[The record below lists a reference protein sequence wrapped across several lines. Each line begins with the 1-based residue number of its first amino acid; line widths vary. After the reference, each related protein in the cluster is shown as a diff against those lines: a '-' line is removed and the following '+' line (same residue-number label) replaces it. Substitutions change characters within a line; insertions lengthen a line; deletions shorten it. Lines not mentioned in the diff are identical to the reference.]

1 MSMGEFNELVC
12 KGLKAELQPRSK
24 KFIWLR
30 WPGIRS
36 NGAIYF
42 SCFDV

>member
-24 KFIWLR
+24 KFIWLG